1 MRDDYLEVISLAER
15 IHRHILELIKI
26 ELDSVGSR
34 DINNVQAMLL
44 FNIGDAEM
52 TIGELTSR
60 GCYMGTNVTYN
71 AKKLVESGYLE
82 YQRSHH
88 DRRTVLVRLTTKG
101 HELPDKLNQMH
112 EGNVKLLQ
120 QSGISDTDLAAAVIT
135 LRRFER
141 FWMQATDVASRQRQF
156 IAA

>member
-1 MRDDYLEVISLAER
+1 MHNDYLEVISLVER
-15 IHRHILELIKI
+15 IHRYILEVIKI
-26 ELDSVGSR
+26 ELERLGSR
-34 DINNVQAMLL
+34 DINNVQAMML

-52 TIGELTSR
+52 TIGELTLR

-88 DRRTVLVRLTTKG
+88 DRRSVYVRLTTKG
-101 HELPDKLNQMH
+101 HELRDKLNEMH
-112 EGNVKLLQ
+112 ERNVKLLH
-120 QSGISDTDLAAAVIT
+120 QSGIGDTDLTAALLT
-135 LRRFER
+135 LHRFER
-141 FWMQATDVASRQRQF
+141 LWMQATDLASRQRQF

>member
-1 MRDDYLEVISLAER
+1 MRDDYLDIISLVER
-15 IHRHILELIKI
+15 IHRHILELIKV

-34 DINNVQAMLL
+34 DIKNVQAMML

-52 TIGELTSR
+52 TIGELTLR

-101 HELPDKLNQMH
+101 HELRDKLNQMH
-112 EGNVKLLQ
+112 EGNAKLLQ

-141 FWMQATDVASRQRQF
+141 LWMQATDAASRQPEF